1 MATINLKK
9 CPFCG
14 GESKFK
20 RGRVYLDEAVYAVCG
35 QCGCRTRVVLIDH
48 PRLTSDGLD
57 ESTRYTAAQAEQK
70 AAELWNARATVN
82 D

>member
-1 MATINLKK
+1 MATINLKT

-14 GESKFK
+14 GDGE
-20 RGRVYLDEAVYAVCG
+20 VANATAYLDRAKIVRCKR
-35 QCGCRTRVVLIDH
+35 CSCRTALVLIDH
-48 PRLTSDGLD
+48 PKLTADGLD

-70 AAELWNARATVN
+70 AAELWNARANVN

>member
-14 GESKFK
+14 GNAGMMEKK
-20 RGRVYLDEAVYAVCG
+20 IYLDRGFTATCSGCG
-35 QCGCRTRVVLIDH
+35 VHGRVVLVNH
-48 PRLTSDGLD
+48 PQMTASGLD